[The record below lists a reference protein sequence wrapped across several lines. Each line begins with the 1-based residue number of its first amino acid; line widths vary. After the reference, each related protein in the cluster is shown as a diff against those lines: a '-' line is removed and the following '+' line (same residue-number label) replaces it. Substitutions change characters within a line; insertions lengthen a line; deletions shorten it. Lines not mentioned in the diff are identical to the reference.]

1 MIPFSVL
8 DLSPICAGATASD
21 AFRNSADLARH
32 AERWGYKR
40 YWLAEHHNMPGIASA
55 ATAIVIAHVA
65 AATKTIRVGSGGI
78 MLPNHAPLIIA
89 EQFGTLESLF
99 PGRIDLGLG
108 RAPGTDQR
116 TAWALRRNMTASD
129 DQFPRD
135 VVELQKLL
143 GPPEPG
149 QAVSAVPG
157 VGLNVPIWLLGSS
170 LFSAQLAAILG
181 LPFAFASHFA
191 PDLMMQAL
199 EIYRS
204 QFQPSE
210 TLEKPYAMLGLTT
223 IAAETDAEARY
234 LFTSLAQSFVNLRRG
249 HPTPLQPP
257 LESTEGLWSP
267 MEQAG
272 VDRSQAEAVVGS
284 RETVRRGLEAFIAK
298 TKADE
303 LMITAHIYDHQ
314 ARLRSFEI
322 VAEIRDQM
330 GSKPSSKTALEPDRL
345 KSNRLET

>member
-8 DLSPICAGATASD
+8 DLCPICAGATAAD

-65 AATKTIRVGSGGI
+65 AATKTIRVGSGGV
-78 MLPNHAPLIIA
+78 MLPNHAPLVIA

-135 VVELQKLL
+135 VMELQTLL
-143 GPPEPG
+143 GPEEPG
-149 QAVSAVPG
+149 QAVRAVPG
-157 VGLNVPIWLLGSS
+157 VGLKVPIWLLGSS

-199 EIYRS
+199 ELYRG

-210 TLEKPYAMLGLTT
+210 TLEKPYAMLGLNVF
-223 IAAETDAEARY
+223 AAESDAEARR
-234 LFTSLAQSFVNLRRG
+234 LFTSLQRQFVNLRRG

-257 LESTEGLWSP
+257 LASTEGQWTAT
-267 MEQAG
+267 EQAG
-272 VDRSQAEAVVGS
+272 IDRSLAEAIVGS
-284 RETVRRGLEAFIAK
+284 PETVRSGLEAFLAR
-298 TKADE
+298 TGADE
-303 LMITAHIYDHQ
+303 LMLTAQIYDHN

-322 VAEIRDQM
+322 VAQIRDRM
-330 GSKPSSKTALEPDRL
+330 ASEPSRRAAARAAGT
-345 KSNRLET
+345 